1 MKKSLLLLVF
11 SALLTQS
18 CVQKAYNKTVVFT
31 LKTDKIKNIATVGL
45 RGEEKPLSW
54 KTDLPMTVVKKDS
67 LYQVTT
73 TYLTGYTFTEV
84 KFVING
90 TFELRDQPNR
100 RVVFAASDTTFYNAT
115 YDVAP

>member
-1 MKKSLLLLVF
+1 MKNSLLLLVC
-11 SALLTQS
+11 SALLAQS
-18 CVQKAYNKTVVFT
+18 CVQKTYNKTVVFT
-31 LKTDKIKNIATVGL
+31 LNTAKIKNIETVGL
-45 RGEEKPLSW
+45 RGAEKPLSW
-54 KTDLPMTVVKKDS
+54 ETDLPLTVVKKDS

-73 TYLTGYTFTEV
+73 TYLTGYKFTEV

-100 RVVFAASDTTFYNAT
+100 RVTFAASDTTFYNAT